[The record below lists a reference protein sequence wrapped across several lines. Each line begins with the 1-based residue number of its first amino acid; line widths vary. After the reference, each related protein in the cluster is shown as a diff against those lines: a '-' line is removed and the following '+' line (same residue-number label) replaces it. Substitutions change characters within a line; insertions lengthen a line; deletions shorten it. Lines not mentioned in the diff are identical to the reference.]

1 MRACNLLPF
10 LLLLAACQSNPYT
23 GRSQV
28 LFTSEDEEI
37 RMGLQAYGDITGKV
51 KIDKSRALNDP
62 LQRVGRAIS
71 AIADRDR
78 ARLKKKPYEWE
89 FILIREDKTLNAWAL
104 PGGKVA
110 FYTGIYPVLKDEA
123 GMAIVMGHEVSH
135 ALLRHGGERYAQA
148 LIVAG
153 ATTAAAYAA
162 RNESTERQ
170 IAFAAAV
177 GLATEYGFIK
187 PYSRSH
193 ETEADKYGLML
204 AARAGYDPAT
214 AIGVWKRMARQG
226 GGRPPEIL
234 STHPD
239 PLRRVEN
246 MKRWLPE
253 AKALYERSRKQPNAP
268 LPSIR

>member
-10 LLLLAACQSNPYT
+10 LLLLAACQTNPYT
-23 GRSQV
+23 GRSQI
-28 LFTSEDEEI
+28 LWTSEDEEI

-62 LQRVGRAIS
+62 LQRVGRAI
-71 AIADRDR
+71 AAVADRDR
-78 ARLKKKPYEWE
+78 ARLKKTPYEWE
-89 FILIREDKTLNAWAL
+89 FILIRADKTLNAWAL

-110 FYTGIYPVLKDEA
+110 FYTGIHPILQDEA
-123 GMAIVMGHEVSH
+123 GMAIVMGHEVAH
-135 ALLRHGGERYAQA
+135 ALLRHGGERYTQA

-162 RNESTERQ
+162 RNESRERQ

-204 AARAGYDPAT
+204 AARAGYDPAP
-214 AIGVWKRMARQG
+214 AIGVWERMARQ

-239 PLRRVEN
+239 PLRRVKN

-253 AKALYERSRKQPNAP
+253 ARALYEQSRQQPNAP